1 MTIQDIQANNLATA
15 RAVYDA
21 FGRGDVQAILD
32 GCTPNIAWH
41 SGGIRD
47 DFAAFGPRIG
57 LDGVKSFFKDVAEN
71 NQFSSF
77 EPREFLASGDKVV
90 VIGHYDITQK
100 KTGKKLESDWVHIF
114 TFSGGKCVAW
124 RELNDSAAFYKA
136 YR

>member
-1 MTIQDIQANNLATA
+1 MNMQDTQTANLATVH
-15 RAVYDA
+15 AVYDA
-21 FGRGDVQAILD
+21 FGRGDIQTILD
-32 GCTPNIAWH
+32 GCAPNIAWH

-47 DFAAFGPRIG
+47 DFAAFGPRSG

-100 KTGKKLESDWVHIF
+100 KTGKRLESDWVHIF
-114 TFSGGKCVAW
+114 TFNAGKCVAW

>member
-1 MTIQDIQANNLATA
+1 MTMQDIQTNNLAQVKT
-15 RAVYDA
+15 VYDA

-32 GCTPNIAWH
+32 GCSPNIQWH
-41 SGGIRD
+41 SGGTRD
-47 DFAAFGPRIG
+47 DFPAFGERSG
-57 LDGVKSFFKDVAEN
+57 LNGVASFFKDVAEN

-90 VIGHYDITQK
+90 VIGHYDMTQK
-100 KTGKKLESDWVHIF
+100 KTGKALSSDWVHVF
-114 TFSGGKCVAW
+114 TFAGGKCTAW